1 MMAITNRGRKYNFN
15 YLIGGL
21 VFQKQQKKKQTNIKT
36 FMCVVLHA

>member
-21 VFQKQQKKKQTNIKT
+21 VFQKQQKKTNKY
-36 FMCVVLHA
+36 